1 MNEFAYWN
9 ENYEYQPSTTRTAV
23 LMLAKL
29 CQNGTCFLTFAG
41 GLARKQNFRGCT
53 LGNSESFKGWNF
65 FCYVL
70 DMCGV
75 LSNHSSPCKPPS
87 QDLFVPVWPQWR
99 KHTEFV
105 FFGESLSVAFPLS
118 SFLSTAPAMT
128 PVEALQCHYNSF
140 TVASPRSRFPTKQK
154 TGLIGMIIFVP
165 AVELQSS
172 LNGRRAG
179 AWYK

>member
-105 FFGESLSVAFPLS
+105 FFWGILISCFSTIKFPQHCPCHDTRWSATMPLQQFHCGLTTVEVSDQTKDRSDRHDHFCSSCRVAIQPQWKKS
-118 SFLSTAPAMT
+118 W
-128 PVEALQCHYNSF
+128 
-140 TVASPRSRFPTKQK
+140 
-154 TGLIGMIIFVP
+154 GMI
-165 AVELQSS
+165 
-172 LNGRRAG
+172 
-179 AWYK
+179 